1 MQEYRN
7 AGWQVAEETMSW
19 LCECQYKNLGQ
30 WLKCHAC
37 GNRKPIA
44 RASRAMIANRFG
56 DLQIKPKYEYTI
68 DFKTFGEYSID
79 EWYSMLASNRISK
92 PLRKAIRFKIN
103 VHKHDMMLECR
114 KLHKDIL
121 CAHARYVA
129 TLTSRNR
136 S

>member
-1 MQEYRN
+1 
-7 AGWQVAEETMSW
+7 MSW

-103 VHKHDMMLECR
+103 VQIIKEFIPIVALMGVSSIMMDFIR
-114 KLHKDIL
+114 KAYEMKD
-121 CAHARYVA
+121 
-129 TLTSRNR
+129 NQ
-136 S
+136 

>member
-1 MQEYRN
+1 
-7 AGWQVAEETMSW
+7 MSW

-37 GNRKPIA
+37 GNRKP
-44 RASRAMIANRFG
+44 
-56 DLQIKPKYEYTI
+56 KPKYEYTI

-103 VHKHDMMLECR
+103 VQIIKEFIPIVALMGVSSIMMDFIR
-114 KLHKDIL
+114 KAYEMKD
-121 CAHARYVA
+121 
-129 TLTSRNR
+129 NQ
-136 S
+136 